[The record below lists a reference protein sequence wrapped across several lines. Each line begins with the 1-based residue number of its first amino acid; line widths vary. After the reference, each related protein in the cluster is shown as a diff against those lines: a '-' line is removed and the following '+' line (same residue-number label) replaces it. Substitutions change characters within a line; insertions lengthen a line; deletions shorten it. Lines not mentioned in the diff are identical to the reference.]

1 MPCADPAAGSN
12 PDHQS
17 GMNSYDALKDLYEE
31 KRNFSGRV
39 LVAGVVLIL
48 MVLLLLARLAD
59 LQVLQHDY
67 FSTRAND
74 NRMRVVPMP
83 PVRGLIYDRNGALL
97 AQNRPSFNL
106 EVTRDQVDDMDQLL
120 EQLTPV
126 MGLTPG
132 DIARFKD
139 RLRKTPRYRGVPLRT
154 NLNPEEVARFEIN
167 RYNFK
172 GVDITAGLS
181 RTYTMGP
188 SASHVMG
195 YVGGISEAD
204 YAKLDERLYQ
214 GVNQIGKLGIEK
226 SHEDDLRGTPGA
238 RIVEANAS
246 GRPLRELEQRP
257 GAPGRN
263 LYLTLDAKLQNIA
276 ELALG
281 ELDGAIAAIDPQTG
295 EVLALVSK
303 PGFDPHPFVEGI
315 STKNYRALQSD
326 PSRPLYNRAT
336 QGTYP
341 PGSTIKPFMTFAG
354 LLYGE
359 THADQHVNCSGTYY
373 LPNSSRKF
381 RCHKRTGHGT
391 LDMGWSLA
399 KSCDIFYYQ
408 LATNLGIDRISE
420 LMGQFGFGKP
430 TGIDIPNERSGLSPS
445 REWKRRVRKEPW
457 FPGETLNI
465 GIGQGYWQVTPLQL
479 AQATARLAMRGAG
492 FEPHLVHATEDPL
505 TGTMTGIAP
514 KPLPPLVESQPHEYD
529 EVIAAMELVTHSPGG
544 TAYRIGKD
552 SPYRIAGKTGTAQ
565 VAGLSQSEEDAPELG
580 ATPKHLR
587 DHAWFIAFAPTD
599 KPRIAIA
606 VLAEHA
612 GHGGSVAAPVARQV
626 MDQYLLGRV
635 QFATETLA
643 ATPEPTAAE
652 TPVQDGEFDGFLT
665 PAERPALPATVP
677 MLTIPAQ
684 KPATAASDTPADAVE
699 VDDAETAFEA
709 PLLAPAPSNNAAAA
723 PPPEGESASPKP

>member
-1 MPCADPAAGSN
+1 
-12 PDHQS
+12 
-17 GMNSYDALKDLYEE
+17 MNSYDALKDLYEE
-31 KRNFSGRV
+31 KRNFSGRI
-39 LVAGVVLIL
+39 LVAGVLLIL

-83 PVRGLIYDRNGALL
+83 PVRGLIYDRNGTLL

-106 EVTRDQVDDMDQLL
+106 EVTREQVEDMDALL

-139 RLRKTPRYRGVPLRT
+139 RVRKTPRYRGVPLRT

-181 RTYTMGP
+181 RTYAMGP

-214 GVNQIGKLGIEK
+214 GINQIGKLGIER
-226 SHEDDLRGTPGA
+226 SHEDELRGTPGA

-263 LYLTLDAKLQNIA
+263 LYLSLDAKLQNIA

-281 ELDGAIAAIDPQTG
+281 ELDGAVAAIDPQTG

-326 PSRPLYNRAT
+326 PSRPLYNRAL

-354 LLYGE
+354 LFHGE
-359 THADQHVNCSGTYY
+359 TSNEQHVNCSGTYY

-391 LDMGWSLA
+391 LDMGWALA

-420 LMGQFGFGKP
+420 VMGQFGFGKP
-430 TGIDIPNERSGLSPS
+430 TGIDIPHERSGLSPS

-479 AQATARLAMRGAG
+479 AQATARLAMRGGG
-492 FEPHLVHATEDPL
+492 FEPHLVHAIEDPL
-505 TGTMTGIAP
+505 TGTVTGVTP
-514 KPLPPLVESQPHEYD
+514 KALPPMLESEPHEYD
-529 EVIAAMELVTHSPGG
+529 DVITAMELVTHTPGG
-544 TAYRIGKD
+544 TAYRIGRD

-565 VAGLSQSEEDAPELG
+565 VAGLSQAEEDAPELS

-587 DHAWFIAFAPTD
+587 DHAWFLAFAPTD

-606 VLAEHA
+606 VLVEHA

-635 QFATETLA
+635 QFATATLA
-643 ATPEPTAAE
+643 ATAA
-652 TPVQDGEFDGFLT
+652 PAANASADPGAAAGEFDGFVT
-665 PAERPALPATVP
+665 ASERPAPPPLPAVP
-677 MLTIPAQ
+677 TLTIPAQ
-684 KPATAASDTPADAVE
+684 KPPGASTENPADAVE
-699 VDDAETAFEA
+699 VDDAEAAFEKPPA
-709 PLLAPAPSNNAAAA
+709 APAPVNDAADA
-723 PPPEGESASPKP
+723 PPPEGELNPPKPQP

>member
-1 MPCADPAAGSN
+1 
-12 PDHQS
+12 
-17 GMNSYDALKDLYEE
+17 MNSYDALKDLYEE

-39 LVAGVVLIL
+39 LVAGIALIL
-48 MVLLLLARLAD
+48 MILLLLARLAD

-106 EVTRDQVDDMDQLL
+106 EVTREQVQDMDALL

-132 DIARFKD
+132 DVARFKD
-139 RLRKTPRYRGVPLRT
+139 RVRKTPRYRGVPLRT
-154 NLNPEEVARFEIN
+154 NLNPEEVARFELN
-167 RYNFK
+167 RFTFK

-181 RTYTMGP
+181 RTYAMGP

-263 LYLTLDAKLQNIA
+263 LYLTLDAKLQNVA

-281 ELDGAIAAIDPQTG
+281 DLDGAIAAIDPQTG

-326 PSRPLYNRAT
+326 PSRPLYNRAL

-341 PGSTIKPFMTFAG
+341 PGSTIKPFMSFAG
-354 LLYGE
+354 LQFGE
-359 THADQHVNCSGTYY
+359 TNKDEHVSCSGTYY
-373 LPNSSRKF
+373 LANSSRKF

-391 LDMGWSLA
+391 LDHAWALA

-408 LATNLGIDRISE
+408 LAQGLGIDRIGE
-420 LMGQFGFGKP
+420 VMGQFGFGKP
-430 TGIDIPNERSGLSPS
+430 TGIDIPHERSGLLPS
-445 REWKRRVRKEPW
+445 RAWKRRVRKEPW

-479 AQATARLAMRGAG
+479 AQATARLAMRGGG

-505 TGTMTGIAP
+505 TGTITGVAP
-514 KPLPPLVESQPHEYD
+514 KPLPPMPEREPHEYD
-529 EVIAAMELVTHSPGG
+529 EVVAAMELVTHQPGG

-565 VAGLSQSEEDAPELG
+565 VAGLSQADEDAPELD

-587 DHAWFIAFAPTD
+587 DHAWFIAFAPTEA
-599 KPRIAIA
+599 PRIAIA

-635 QFATETLA
+635 AYGTASLP
-643 ATPEPTAAE
+643 ATPVPTAAT
-652 TPVQDGEFDGFLT
+652 TPAESTDFDGFV
-665 PAERPALPATVP
+665 ERPVAPPEPAL
-677 MLTIPAQ
+677 LTIPAQ
-684 KPATAASDTPADAVE
+684 TPPAAAGTESAADAVE
-699 VDDAETAFEA
+699 VDDAEAGFETA
-709 PLLAPAPSNNAAAA
+709 PPPAPPPANDAAAA
-723 PPPEGESASPKP
+723 PPPEGEAPPPKTTP

>member
-1 MPCADPAAGSN
+1 
-12 PDHQS
+12 
-17 GMNSYDALKDLYEE
+17 MNSYDALKDLYEE

-39 LVAGVVLIL
+39 LVAAIVLLFLIL
-48 MVLLLLARLAD
+48 LLIARLAD

-67 FSTRAND
+67 FSTRADD

-106 EVTRDQVDDMDQLL
+106 EVTREQVEDLDALL

-139 RLRKTPRYRGVPLRT
+139 RVRKTPRYRGVPLRT

-188 SASHVMG
+188 TASHVIG

-204 YAKLDERLYQ
+204 YAKLNERDYQ
-214 GVNQIGKLGIEK
+214 GINQIGKLGVEK
-226 SHEDDLRGTPGA
+226 SHEDELRGTPGA
-238 RIVEANAS
+238 RIVEANAA

-263 LYLTLDAKLQNIA
+263 LYLSLDARLQNIA
-276 ELALG
+276 ERALG
-281 ELDGAIAAIDPQTG
+281 EMDGAIAAIDPQTG
-295 EVLALVSK
+295 EVLTLVSK

-315 STKNYRALQSD
+315 STKNYRALQND
-326 PSRPLYNRAT
+326 PSRPLYNRAL
-336 QGTYP
+336 QGTFP
-341 PGSTIKPFMTFAG
+341 PGSTIKPFMSFAG

-359 THADQHVNCSGTYY
+359 TSNSQRVTCNGTYY

-391 LDMGWSLA
+391 LDLPWALA

-408 LATNLGIDRISE
+408 LATSLGIDRIDE
-420 LMGQFGFGKP
+420 VMEQFGFGKA
-430 TGIDIPNERSGLSPS
+430 TGIDVPHERSGLLPS
-445 REWKRRVRKEPW
+445 RAWKRRVRKEPW

-465 GIGQGYWQVTPLQL
+465 GIGQGYWQVTPLQM
-479 AQATARLAMRGAG
+479 AQATARLAMRGG
-492 FEPHLVHATEDPL
+492 GYEPHLVHAIEDPL
-505 TGTMTGIAP
+505 TGNITGVPA
-514 KPLPPLVESQPHEYD
+514 KLLPPMPEREPHEYD
-529 EVIAAMELVTHSPGG
+529 DVIAAMELVTHSPGG

-552 SPYRIAGKTGTAQ
+552 APYRIAGKTGTAQ
-565 VAGLSQSEEDAPELG
+565 VAGLSQADEDAPELN

-612 GHGGSVAAPVARQV
+612 GHGGSVAAPVARQI
-626 MDQYLLGRV
+626 MDQYLLGKV
-635 QFATETLA
+635 IYATASLP
-643 ATPEPTAAE
+643 ATPAEPAAAVEEGAE
-652 TPVQDGEFDGFLT
+652 TEFDGFVTPSERGGPAPAPT
-665 PAERPALPATVP
+665 PAGAPL
-677 MLTIPAQ
+677 LTIPAQ
-684 KPATAASDTPADAVE
+684 RPAAAAAASENPADAVE
-699 VDDAETAFEA
+699 VDDAEAGFQT
-709 PLLAPAPSNNAAAA
+709 PAT
-723 PPPEGESASPKP
+723 PPPVQGDAVNPPSEDDPAKPSAPHGDHR